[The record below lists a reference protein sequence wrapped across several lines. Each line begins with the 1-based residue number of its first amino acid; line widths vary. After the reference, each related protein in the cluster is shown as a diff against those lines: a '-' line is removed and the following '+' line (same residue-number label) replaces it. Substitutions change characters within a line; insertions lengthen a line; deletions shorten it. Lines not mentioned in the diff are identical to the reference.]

1 MQVVGSSA
9 FPGSGWRQGSSE
21 AHVSGVV
28 EAGSAVCIVHCTGG
42 HHSGHICLWG
52 HGAVGETDPEGLGW
66 QLPVIVG
73 THKQI

>member
-1 MQVVGSSA
+1 MQAWCPQHFLARVGDMEVVKLMCWVL
-9 FPGSGWRQGSSE
+9 WRL
-21 AHVSGVV
+21 VL
-28 EAGSAVCIVHCTGG
+28 CIVHCTGG

-52 HGAVGETDPEGLGW
+52 HGAMGETDPEGLGW